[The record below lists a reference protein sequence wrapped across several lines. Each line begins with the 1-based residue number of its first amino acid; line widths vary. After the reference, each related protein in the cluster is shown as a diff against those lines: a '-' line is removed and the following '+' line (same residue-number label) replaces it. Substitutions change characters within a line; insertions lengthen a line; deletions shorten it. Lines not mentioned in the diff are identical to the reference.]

1 MPVQPVTATA
11 LLTRK
16 PDKENIASR
25 GGIHGNDG
33 REGKNIMSDRDRSP
47 GLERRA
53 FLGGATLA
61 GVASVLAPGVALG
74 QIAAPVAPS
83 TPDPG
88 ILARTAEHLVGSA
101 VNYAYAVKAGPFVF
115 LNGHEGYDFAAG
127 VVAAVEGP
135 AGFPE
140 YGTPGFRR
148 EADFMFGRMGEILKS
163 FGTDLAH
170 SVRLD
175 QYYTEANAVRAY
187 HLARFAALGKYVP
200 PSTSIITERC
210 FGAKSA
216 MTTSLVAVLPDPQWE
231 IKGVYPEGAHVSA
244 FSGYAPA
251 VVANDFV
258 FLAGTGPDDKD
269 VLDTD
274 PPQGP
279 HRRWGSELPIR
290 RQAESALKRI
300 EGTLKAAGTSL
311 ANCVKAQV
319 HIAGAENFPDFLDV
333 WNEHVGA
340 SPAALTMTPAKG
352 FASLEMIL
360 EINYILLK
368 DGAQRAK
375 QIVRA
380 DIPEMASYSPAVRA
394 GELVFSP
401 GLLPVGRDGMV
412 AGLAQGD
419 NFPGLCLRG
428 QLQASTIYDHAE
440 AIAKAAGTSMR
451 NVVRI
456 DYWVS
461 DISEFPGVV
470 LAWAGRY
477 GNAPHPFAC
486 VVTPKLPAPGA
497 TVMADFWFYA
507 G

>member
-1 MPVQPVTATA
+1 MA
-11 LLTRK
+11 
-16 PDKENIASR
+16 
-25 GGIHGNDG
+25 
-33 REGKNIMSDRDRSP
+33 DRDQSS

-53 FLGGATLA
+53 FLSGATLA
-61 GVASVLAPGVALG
+61 GVASVLAPGAALG
-74 QIAAPVAPS
+74 QISAPIAPS
-83 TPDPG
+83 APG
-88 ILARTAEHLVGSA
+88 PAILARTSEHLVGSA

-115 LNGHEGYDFAAG
+115 LNGHEGYDFSGG
-127 VVAAVEGP
+127 VVPAVEGP

-140 YGTPGFRR
+140 YGRPALRR
-148 EADFMFGRMGEILKS
+148 EADFIFERMGQILKS
-163 FGTDLAH
+163 FGTDFAH

-200 PSTSIITERC
+200 PSTSIITDRC
-210 FGAKSA
+210 FGGKSS

-231 IKGVYPEGAHVSA
+231 IKGVYPEGSRVSA

-258 FLAGTGPDDKD
+258 FAAGAGPDEKD
-269 VLDTD
+269 MLDTD

-279 HRRWGSELPIR
+279 HRRWGSVLPIR
-290 RQAESALKRI
+290 RQTVSALKRI

-311 ANCVKAQV
+311 ANCLKAQV
-319 HIAGAENFPDFLDV
+319 HIAGEENFPDFLDV
-333 WNEHVGA
+333 WNEHVGT
-340 SPAALTMTPAKG
+340 SPAALTVTPAKG
-352 FASLEMIL
+352 FASLEMIV
-360 EINYILLK
+360 EINCILLR
-368 DGAQRAK
+368 DGAQRK
-375 QIVRA
+375 KEIVRA
-380 DIPEMASYSPAVRA
+380 DIPELASYSPAIRA

-401 GLLPVGRDGMV
+401 GLLPLGRDGTV

-419 NFPGLCLRG
+419 NFQGLCLRS
-428 QLQASTIYDHAE
+428 QLQASTIYDHAD
-440 AIAKAAGTSMR
+440 AIAKAGGTSMR

-461 DISEFPGVV
+461 DIREFPGVM

-486 VVTPKLPAPGA
+486 VVTPKMPAPGA
-497 TVMADFWFYA
+497 TVMADFWFHT

>member
-1 MPVQPVTATA
+1 MTQRQRSSGLGRRQFLGATA
-11 LLTRK
+11 AAGA
-16 PDKENIASR
+16 AS
-25 GGIHGNDG
+25 
-33 REGKNIMSDRDRSP
+33 
-47 GLERRA
+47 L
-53 FLGGATLA
+53 
-61 GVASVLAPGVALG
+61 LAPRTALAQASAG
-74 QIAAPVAPS
+74 AAPAA
-83 TPDPG
+83 G
-88 ILARTAEHLVGSA
+88 ITMLTAEHLAGSA

-127 VVAAVEGP
+127 AVPAVEGA

-140 YGTPGFRR
+140 YGKPRLRR
-148 EADFMFGRMGEILKS
+148 EADYIFERMGQVLKS
-163 FGTDLAH
+163 FGTDFAH

-175 QYYTEANAVRAY
+175 QYYTDANAVRAY
-187 HLARFAALGKYVP
+187 HLARFGALGKYVP
-200 PSTSIITERC
+200 PSTSILTERC
-210 FGAKSA
+210 FGARST
-216 MTTSLVAVLPDPQWE
+216 MTTSMLAVLPDPQWE
-231 IKGVYPEGAHVSA
+231 VKGVYPETARVSA

-258 FLAGTGPDDKD
+258 FAAGAGPDDKD
-269 VLDTD
+269 MLDTNL
-274 PPQGP
+274 PQGP

-311 ANCVKAQV
+311 ANCLKAQV

-340 SPAALTMTPAKG
+340 APAALTVTPAKG
-352 FASLEMIL
+352 FASVEMIL

-368 DGAQRAK
+368 DGAQRK
-375 QIVRA
+375 KEIVRA
-380 DIPEMASYSPAVRA
+380 DIPELAAYSPAVRA
-394 GELVFSP
+394 GEFVFSP
-401 GLLPVGRDGMV
+401 GLLPLQRDGTV

-419 NFPGLCLRG
+419 NFDGLCLRS
-428 QLQASTIYDHAE
+428 QLQANTIYDHAE

-451 NVVRI
+451 NVARI

-461 DISEFPGVV
+461 DIREFPGVA

-477 GNAPHPFAC
+477 GKAPHPFAC
-486 VVTPKLPAPGA
+486 VVTPRFAAPGA
-497 TVMADFWFYA
+497 TVMADFWFYT

>member
-1 MPVQPVTATA
+1 MTDQQ
-11 LLTRK
+11 
-16 PDKENIASR
+16 
-25 GGIHGNDG
+25 
-33 REGKNIMSDRDRSP
+33 RSS

-53 FLGGATLA
+53 FLGATAAGA
-61 GVASVLAPGVALG
+61 ASLLAPAAALA
-74 QIAAPVAPS
+74 QASAQPASAISA
-83 TPDPG
+83 
-88 ILARTAEHLVGSA
+88 LTAERLVGSA
-101 VNYAYAVKAGPFVF
+101 VNYAYAVKAGPLVF

-127 VVAAVEGP
+127 AVPTVEGA

-140 YGTPGFRR
+140 YGKPRLRR
-148 EADFMFGRMGEILKS
+148 EADFIFERMGETLKS
-163 FGTDLAH
+163 LGTDFAH

-200 PSTSIITERC
+200 PSTSILTERC
-210 FGAKSA
+210 FGGRSN

-231 IKGVYPEGAHVSA
+231 VKGVYPESARVSA

-258 FLAGTGPDDKD
+258 FAAGAGPEDKD
-269 VLDTD
+269 MLDTNT
-274 PPQGP
+274 PQGP

-311 ANCVKAQV
+311 ANCLKAQV
-319 HIAGAENFPDFLDV
+319 HIAGEENFPDFLDV

-340 SPAALTMTPAKG
+340 GPAALTVTPAKG
-352 FASLEMIL
+352 FASVEMIL

-368 DGAQRAK
+368 DGARRK
-375 QIVRA
+375 KEIVRA
-380 DIPEMASYSPAVRA
+380 DIPELASYSPAVRA
-394 GELVFSP
+394 GEFVFSP
-401 GLLPVGRDGMV
+401 GLLPLQRDGSV
-412 AGLAQGD
+412 AGVAQGD
-419 NFPGLCLRG
+419 NFEGLCLRSE
-428 QLQASTIYDHAE
+428 LQANTIYDHAE
-440 AIAKAAGTSMR
+440 AIANAAGTSMR

-461 DISEFPGVV
+461 DIREFPGVA

-477 GNAPHPFAC
+477 GKAPHPFAC
-486 VVTPKLPAPGA
+486 VVTPRLAAPRA